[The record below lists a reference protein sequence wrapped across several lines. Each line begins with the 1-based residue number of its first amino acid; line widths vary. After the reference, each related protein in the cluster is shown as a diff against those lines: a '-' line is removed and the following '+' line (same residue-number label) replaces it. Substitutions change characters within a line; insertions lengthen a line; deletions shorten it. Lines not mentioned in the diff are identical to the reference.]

1 MLKRKN
7 YGLLF
12 AILLLALTSLSPSV
26 DLSESNNPLPRSDNQ
41 SPSRT
46 SSLRQTGDPVALRVA
61 VALDDDGFSELQRIS
76 DRYALSKGVSVT
88 LENMGPH
95 PNSDTL
101 IHELTV
107 GSMPDIVM
115 TDAGQ
120 IRELAQGGYLLPA
133 DAYQNSPG
141 GTPLTPLLPLL
152 QWNGYT
158 WGVPLDVDP
167 YVFVYE
173 TQVLKSLGMD
183 HVPGSVEEWDSLLQ
197 VMKPGSGKYVLAL
210 DKNNPY
216 GLSALLESMGSP
228 LYPAARKALEW
239 VQKNRASIYSSG
251 GQEEIVWEMLKQG
264 RIGAAV
270 IPYSVWRE
278 HAGSEEGL
286 TVETPWGAEG
296 AEPQSLLSR
305 SFALSAQSHNP
316 EAAADWLYY
325 LTSPEAQTDWLQST
339 GMLPAASEPYQNE
352 PGVAASLPFDPE
364 ALLKEKAQADEPKP
378 AWTAM
383 VTAARELLTGKLDAP
398 GFLAAVSSA
407 AK

>member
-1 MLKRKN
+1 MQKRKN

-12 AILLLALTSLSPSV
+12 AILLLALTSLSPNM
-26 DLSESNNPLPRSDNQ
+26 DLSESDNPLPRNDNQ
-41 SPSRT
+41 SPSRI
-46 SSLRQTGDPVALRVA
+46 SSLRQTGEPAALRVA
-61 VALDDDGFSELQRIS
+61 VALDDDGFAELQRIS
-76 DRYALSKGVSVT
+76 DRYALSKGISVT
-88 LENMGPH
+88 LENLGPGTD
-95 PNSDTL
+95 SDAL

-158 WGVPLDVDP
+158 WGVPLDIDP

-173 TQVLKSLGMD
+173 PQVLKSLGME
-183 HVPGSVEEWDSLLQ
+183 HVPGSADAWDSLLKA
-197 VMKPGSGKYVLAL
+197 MKPESGKYVLAL

-239 VQKNRASIYSSG
+239 VQKNRSAIYSSDG
-251 GQEEIVWEMLKQG
+251 REKTVWSMLKQG
-264 RIGAAV
+264 HVAIAAM
-270 IPYSVWRE
+270 PYSVWRE
-278 HAGSEEGL
+278 HAGSGEGL
-286 TVETPWGAEG
+286 TVETPWGADG
-296 AEPQSLLSR
+296 AEPQTLLSR
-305 SFALSAQSHNP
+305 SFALSAQSRSP
-316 EAAADWLYY
+316 EAAADWLSY
-325 LTSPEAQTDWLQST
+325 LTSPEAQTDWLKST
-339 GMLPAASEPYQNE
+339 GMLPAASEPYRDE
-352 PGVAASLPFDPE
+352 PDVAADLPFDPE
-364 ALLKEKAQADEPKP
+364 ALLKEKTQADEPRP
-378 AWTAM
+378 AWTTI
-383 VTAARELLTGKLDAP
+383 VSAARELLTGKLDAP

-407 AK
+407 AE